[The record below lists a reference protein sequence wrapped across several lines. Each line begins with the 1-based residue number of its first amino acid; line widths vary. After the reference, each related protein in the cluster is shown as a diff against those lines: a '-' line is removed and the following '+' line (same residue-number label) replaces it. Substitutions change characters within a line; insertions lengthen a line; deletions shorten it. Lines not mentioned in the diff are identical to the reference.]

1 MDKSSKDKTNDLFS
15 ESKLRKALKTIDS
28 QISDAKAELSS
39 LEEKRKAVLTL
50 LGESA
55 DAPQELE
62 SSDTETS
69 ARPKRRTDL
78 TSLATITEKIRS
90 LLESA
95 SEPMTTREILEALQK
110 DSTIKLGDNRPD
122 VRVWTALKNNKSDF
136 EKKDEGKW
144 GIIKK

>member
-15 ESKLRKALKTIDS
+15 EIKLRKALKTIES

-55 DAPQELE
+55 ENPQELE
-62 SSDTETS
+62 ASETETAS
-69 ARPKRRTDL
+69 RPKRRTDL
-78 TSLATITEKIRS
+78 TPLATIAEKIRS

-95 SEPMTTREILEALQK
+95 NEPMTTREILEALQK
-110 DSTIKLGDNRPD
+110 DSTIKLGDIRPD
-122 VRVWTALKNNKSDF
+122 IRVWTALKNNKTDF

-144 GIIKK
+144 GIINK